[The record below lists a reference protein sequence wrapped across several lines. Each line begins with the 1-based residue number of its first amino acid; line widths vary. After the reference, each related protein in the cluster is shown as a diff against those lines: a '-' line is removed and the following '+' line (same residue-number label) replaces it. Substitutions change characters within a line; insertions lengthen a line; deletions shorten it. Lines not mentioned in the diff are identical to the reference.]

1 MITFRWVGGKNIV
14 GLVALLLSGC
24 GGASQCQPGGGHA
37 MWIFDLYFGRSSTGR
52 AQVSESEWSDF
63 RDKVI
68 TPALPDGYTVLD
80 GQGAW
85 RSPRSNTTISE
96 ATKILIVALPDAP
109 ESQSVI
115 NGIRS
120 SWQHR
125 FHQYVVGM
133 TVQTGCGS
141 FLPEDAPP

>member
-1 MITFRWVGGKNIV
+1 MINFRWIGGKNIV
-14 GLVALLLSGC
+14 GLTVLLLSGC
-24 GGASQCQPGGGHA
+24 GGASQCKPGGGDT
-37 MWIFDLYFGRSSTGR
+37 MRIFDLYFGRSGTGH
-52 AQVSESEWSDF
+52 AQVSENEWREF
-63 RDKVI
+63 RDEVI

-133 TVQTGCGS
+133 TVRTGCGS
-141 FLPEDAPP
+141 FLPEDAPR

>member
-1 MITFRWVGGKNIV
+1 MITFRRVGGKKIV
-14 GLVALLLSGC
+14 LLMVLLLSGC
-24 GGASQCQPGGGHA
+24 GGASQCQSGGGHV
-37 MWIFDLYFGRSSTGR
+37 MRIFDLYFGRSSTGR
-52 AQVSESEWSDF
+52 AQVTESEWRDF

-109 ESQSVI
+109 ESQGVI

-141 FLPEDAPP
+141 FLPEDAPR